1 MPPRAPGTGAVP
13 EVDRERAVRKIE
25 VKDSAGREH
34 ADEAFQE
41 SGALRVPGGKWRNLV
56 EAGST
61 ALGHADVL
69 DDSRRDYGVEEA
81 VEEGKAQRVR
91 DDEPLAVCSGPPL
104 PLAKCREVVSPRFEA
119 RLREEVDRLAVP
131 AARVE
136 DAPRA
141 RRAQDRQVVIL
152 DAAPRAFVLESATS
166 LLGQGLGV
174 GVVDEVP
181 PLGEV
186 RDTVVDWELLAAH
199 HADQRAR
206 RPAERAAAC
215 RTHQAGNALAGPLF
229 HSQKSLPGACP
240 GRAALSS
247 DLPAPLL
254 QSPRGERGSV
264 RRADPARAA
273 AARGVEELRGQPRAR
288 PRGREARRQ
297 APEGLPRDLR
307 EPHAMAEDPRR
318 AAPEPAVQD

>member
-34 ADEAFQE
+34 ADEACQE

-56 EAGST
+56 EAGSA
-61 ALGHADVL
+61 ALGHADML
-69 DDSRRDYGVEEA
+69 AHSRRDYGVEEA

-91 DDEPLAVCSGPPL
+91 DDEPLAVRSGPPL

-152 DAAPRAFVLESATS
+152 DAAPRVFVLESATS

-174 GVVDEVP
+174 GVVRSTAP
-181 PLGEV
+181 RRSPRYRRRLGTSC
-186 RDTVVDWELLAAH
+186 RTPRRPARTAT
-199 HADQRAR
+199 ARAR
-206 RPAERAAAC
+206 RGMPGTPGWERPRRTPFPFAEVSPR
-215 RTHQAGNALAGPLF
+215 
-229 HSQKSLPGACP
+229 SLPRESRAVERPP
-240 GRAALSS
+240 GPSATVSPWRTRLSS
-247 DLPAPLL
+247 KSRSSACGD
-254 QSPRGERGSV
+254 GS
-264 RRADPARAA
+264 RS
-273 AARGVEELRGQPRAR
+273 
-288 PRGREARRQ
+288 
-297 APEGLPRDLR
+297 
-307 EPHAMAEDPRR
+307 
-318 AAPEPAVQD
+318 